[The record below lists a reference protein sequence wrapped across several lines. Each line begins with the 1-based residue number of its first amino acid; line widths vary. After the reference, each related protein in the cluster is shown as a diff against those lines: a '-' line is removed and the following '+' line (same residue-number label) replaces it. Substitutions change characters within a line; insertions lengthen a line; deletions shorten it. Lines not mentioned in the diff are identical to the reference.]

1 MEVIVGKTAGFCYG
15 VKRAINGAIEQVENN
30 NLFCLGE
37 IVHNKQVI
45 EKLEKRGIK
54 FIDDINQI
62 KTKNTKV
69 IIRAHGIQKDIY
81 EKAKNQDIE
90 VLDYT
95 CPNVLKI
102 HEIAKEYEQKGFYII
117 LCGKKEHPENIG
129 TISYCGNN
137 YSIVQDEKEVK
148 EALEKFEKTGIIK
161 LLVISQTT
169 YSIEKFNQIV
179 EMIKSEVKDEKEL
192 VIKNTICRATELRQK
207 ETKELSKEV
216 DFIIIIGGKNS
227 SNTMKLYEIAKSNCR
242 DSVCIETV
250 DELKIDNLKQYEKI
264 GIMAGASTPKES
276 IDDVLNK
283 LNNLKEHK
291 ILKV

>member
-1 MEVIVGKTAGFCYG
+1 
-15 VKRAINGAIEQVENN
+15 
-30 NLFCLGE
+30 
-37 IVHNKQVI
+37 
-45 EKLEKRGIK
+45 
-54 FIDDINQI
+54 
-62 KTKNTKV
+62 
-69 IIRAHGIQKDIY
+69 
-81 EKAKNQDIE
+81 
-90 VLDYT
+90 
-95 CPNVLKI
+95 
-102 HEIAKEYEQKGFYII
+102 
-117 LCGKKEHPENIG
+117 
-129 TISYCGNN
+129 
-137 YSIVQDEKEVK
+137 
-148 EALEKFEKTGIIK
+148 
-161 LLVISQTT
+161 
-169 YSIEKFNQIV
+169 
-179 EMIKSEVKDEKEL
+179 MIKSEVKDEKEL

>member
-15 VKRAINGAIEQVENN
+15 VKKAINGAIEQVENN

-137 YSIVQDEKEVK
+137 YSIVQDEKDVK
-148 EALEKFEKTGIIK
+148 EA
-161 LLVISQTT
+161 
-169 YSIEKFNQIV
+169 
-179 EMIKSEVKDEKEL
+179 
-192 VIKNTICRATELRQK
+192 
-207 ETKELSKEV
+207 
-216 DFIIIIGGKNS
+216 
-227 SNTMKLYEIAKSNCR
+227 
-242 DSVCIETV
+242 
-250 DELKIDNLKQYEKI
+250 
-264 GIMAGASTPKES
+264 
-276 IDDVLNK
+276 
-283 LNNLKEHK
+283 
-291 ILKV
+291 

>member
-45 EKLEKRGIK
+45 EQLEKRGIK
-54 FIDDINQI
+54 FIDNINQI

-69 IIRAHGIQKDIY
+69 IIRAHGIQKEIY
-81 EKAKNQDIE
+81 EKANNQNIE

-95 CPNVLKI
+95 CPNVLRI

-137 YSIVQDEKEVK
+137 YSIVQNEKDLE
-148 EALEKFEKTGIIK
+148 EALNKFEKTGIIK

-169 YSIEKFNQIV
+169 YSIEKFNKIV
-179 EMIKSEVKDEKEL
+179 ELIKSEVKDEKEL

-207 ETKELSKEV
+207 ETQELSKEV
-216 DFIIIIGGKNS
+216 DFMIIIGGKNS
-227 SNTMKLYEIAKSNCR
+227 SNTIKLYEIAKNNCKN
-242 DSVCIETV
+242 SVCIETA
-250 DELKIDNLKQYEKI
+250 DELKLDNLKEYEKI

-276 IDDVLNK
+276 IDDVLSK
-283 LNNLKEHK
+283 LNDLKDYK
-291 ILKV
+291 ILKI

>member
-54 FIDDINQI
+54 FIDYINQI

-69 IIRAHGIQKDIY
+69 IIRAHGIQKEIY

-207 ETKELSKEV
+207 ETQELSKEV
-216 DFIIIIGGKNS
+216 DFMIIIGGKNS

-276 IDDVLNK
+276 IDNVLNK
-283 LNNLKEHK
+283 LNNLNEHK